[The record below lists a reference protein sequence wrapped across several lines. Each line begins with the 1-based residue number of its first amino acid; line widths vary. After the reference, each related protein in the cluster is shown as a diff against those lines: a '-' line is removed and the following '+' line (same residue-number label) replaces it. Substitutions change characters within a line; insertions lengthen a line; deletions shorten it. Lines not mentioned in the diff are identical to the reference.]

1 MHKIEL
7 AVKRRNIAIIGLLC
21 IFVIGAALWK
31 SLGGP
36 SSVSTAS
43 AGTPNT
49 AHGVA
54 RTTSDTSFDSPAAS
68 AQSMVPPSAGG
79 THSTN
84 ARTQGLFG
92 ESLRKLLNTNQLAK
106 IDYAMLRLLIPCE
119 AVKGAGSAEA
129 MPAPMSREDTAQRSA
144 ELLGIGTASDK
155 VKQDAST
162 RFGELCLKILED
174 DKLSAGEFKQAT
186 TNPGVIRWREIAR
199 AINDP
204 AGGSLDLSNAKTKAA
219 LEAVITTPMYGLLEN
234 LLYTRL
240 DVEPL
245 RTAYSQDEINNLSNL
260 IVPILL
266 CRMGDDCGPDGF
278 ATLQLCRQHGICGN
292 DLEQA
297 VWAHLQARQLDT
309 IALQRF
315 VDRSFLSLRAFD
327 LSILKLAK

>member
-7 AVKRRNIAIIGLLC
+7 TIKRRNIAVIGLLC
-21 IFVIGAALWK
+21 IFVLGAAMWK

-36 SSVSTAS
+36 SSVSTAG
-43 AGTPNT
+43 AGAPNT

-54 RTTSDTSFDSPAAS
+54 RTTSDASFDPTATS

-84 ARTQGLFG
+84 ARTPGLFG
-92 ESLRKLLNTNQLAK
+92 ESLRKLLNTSQLAK
-106 IDYAMLRLLIPCE
+106 TDYAMLRLLTPCN
-119 AVKGAGSAEA
+119 AVKGASSAEA
-129 MPAPMSREDTAQRSA
+129 MPAPMSRDDTAHRSA

-155 VKQDAST
+155 VRQDATT
-162 RFGELCLKILED
+162 RLDELCLKILEG
-174 DKLSAGEFKQAT
+174 DKLSDDEFKQAK
-186 TNPGVIRWREIAR
+186 TNPGVIRFREIAR
-199 AINDP
+199 AIYDP
-204 AGGSLDLSNAKTKAA
+204 EKNLDLSNAKTKAA
-219 LEAVITTPMYGLLEN
+219 LEAVTTTPMYGLLEY

-245 RTAYSQDEINNLSNL
+245 RTAYSQDEINNLSGL

-292 DLEQA
+292 DVEQA